1 MRGRLIQKDKELNY
15 MIPVKE
21 KYIVDTNGNTT
32 NVILT
37 KKDYDRL
44 VEYIEELEDV
54 AAYDRVK
61 ESSKTTTPWKMV
73 KR

>member
-1 MRGRLIQKDKELNY
+1 

-21 KYIVDTNGNTT
+21 KYIVDTKGHTT

-37 KKDYDRL
+37 KKDYDRI
-44 VEYIEELEDV
+44 VDYIEELEDI
-54 AAYDRVK
+54 AAYDRAK
-61 ESSKTTTPWKMV
+61 ASSKTSTPWNMV

>member
-1 MRGRLIQKDKELNY
+1 
-15 MIPVKE
+15 MINIKE
-21 KYIVDTNGNTT
+21 KYIIDTKGNTT

-54 AAYDRVK
+54 AAYDRAKAGQKGVTSWKEVK
-61 ESSKTTTPWKMV
+61 KQHV
-73 KR
+73 

>member
-1 MRGRLIQKDKELNY
+1 
-15 MIPVKE
+15 MISIKQ
-21 KYIVDTNGNTT
+21 KYIVDTKGNTT

-54 AAYDRVK
+54 AAYDRAKADYKNATSWRKVK
-61 ESSKTTTPWKMV
+61 KQHV
-73 KR
+73 

>member
-1 MRGRLIQKDKELNY
+1 MEQY
-15 MIPVKE
+15 MINIKE
-21 KYIVDTNGNTT
+21 KYIVDTKGNTT

-54 AAYDRVK
+54 AAYDRAK
-61 ESSKTTTPWKMV
+61 SGRKGTTSWEKV
-73 KR
+73 RRQHA

>member
-1 MRGRLIQKDKELNY
+1 MIQ
-15 MIPVKE
+15 VKE
-21 KYIVDTNGNTT
+21 KYIVDTKGNTT

-37 KKDYDRL
+37 KKNYDRL

-54 AAYDRVK
+54 AVYGRAK
-61 ESSKTTTPWKMV
+61 ASLKTATSWKTV

>member
-1 MRGRLIQKDKELNY
+1 

-21 KYIVDTNGNTT
+21 KYIVDTKGNTT
-32 NVILT
+32 SVILT

-54 AAYDRVK
+54 TAYDRAK
-61 ESSKTTTPWKMV
+61 ANQKSATPWKKV
-73 KR
+73 RKQHV

>member
-1 MRGRLIQKDKELNY
+1 
-15 MIPVKE
+15 MISIKQ
-21 KYIVDTNGNTT
+21 KYIVDTKGNTT

-54 AAYDRVK
+54 AAYDRAKAVYKSATSWRKVK
-61 ESSKTTTPWKMV
+61 KQHV
-73 KR
+73 

>member
-1 MRGRLIQKDKELNY
+1 MIQ
-15 MIPVKE
+15 VKE
-21 KYIVDTNGNTT
+21 KFIVDTKGNTT

-54 AAYDRVK
+54 AAYDRAK
-61 ESSKTTTPWKMV
+61 ASLKTSTPWKAV

>member
-1 MRGRLIQKDKELNY
+1 

-21 KYIVDTNGNTT
+21 KYIVDTKGQTT

-37 KKDYDRL
+37 KKDYDRI
-44 VEYIEELEDV
+44 VDYIEELEDV
-54 AAYDRVK
+54 ASYDRAK
-61 ESSKTTTPWKMV
+61 ASSKTATPWKIV

>member
-1 MRGRLIQKDKELNY
+1 
-15 MIPVKE
+15 MISVKE
-21 KYIVDTNGNTT
+21 KYIVDTKGNTT

-54 AAYDRVK
+54 AAYDKVK
-61 ESSKTTTPWKMV
+61 SSSNSASPWDKV

>member
-1 MRGRLIQKDKELNY
+1 

-21 KYIVDTNGNTT
+21 KYIIDTKGHTT

-54 AAYDRVK
+54 AAYDRAK
-61 ESSKTTTPWKMV
+61 ESSKTTTPWKKV

>member
-1 MRGRLIQKDKELNY
+1 

-21 KYIVDTNGNTT
+21 KYIVDTKGNTT

-44 VEYIEELEDV
+44 MEYIEELEDV
-54 AAYDRVK
+54 TAYDRAK
-61 ESSKTTTPWKMV
+61 ANQKSTTPWEKV
-73 KR
+73 KKQHV

>member
-1 MRGRLIQKDKELNY
+1 MIQ
-15 MIPVKE
+15 VKE
-21 KYIVDTNGNTT
+21 KYIVDTKGNTT

-54 AAYDRVK
+54 AAYDRAK
-61 ESSKTTTPWKMV
+61 DSMKTTSPWKRV
-73 KR
+73 RR